1 MGKWKKYII
10 KKYAKKIEDIISQE
24 GRENAEKVI
33 YFDVVKY
40 ESLDPIS
47 SLMFL
52 ISNEYENKNNSKK
65 WNDVIK
71 TTAFLTGKFAL
82 KSFVG
87 LDIDKDDF
95 EKISTLFS
103 KAVREIKTLTT
114 SLEKMIGENGKLI
127 ILIDELDRCNLESII
142 SVLLSIKILFNAKN
156 CISVVAAD
164 FEILEK
170 ALGSKYGYNHTTE
183 TRQYLEKIFQFIT
196 SLPEKKDED
205 IVDFISQY
213 ISSELIGLL
222 ILKSSNKNPRK
233 IKRLINFIYFS
244 SILIEEPHFNNTF
257 PLLVLWSVIGIK
269 SKSLIKIFQKNFVL
283 FVSSVIIVNSYD
295 TFQEFKDIKNSNYI
309 FGREEIDVYSIFPE
323 GELIEC
329 LKVISAD
336 RDLFRLLQLY
346 SEHCGLDIDGR
357 DSSTIKRELS
367 KIYSKYEYES
377 NFMTKLML

>member
-1 MGKWKKYII
+1 MIDDDPEVDNLSFHFSDYGDSLAKLLTDKTLPIPFCMGINGSWGSGKSTLLKNMQ
-10 KKYAKKIEDIISQE
+10 KKIEDIISQE

-103 KAVREIKTLTT
+103 KVVREIKTLTT
-114 SLEKMIGENGKLI
+114 SLENMIGENGKLI

-142 SVLLSIKILFNAKN
+142 SVILSIKILFNAKN

-222 ILKSSNKNPRK
+222 ILKGSNKNPRK

-323 GELIEC
+323 GE
-329 LKVISAD
+329 
-336 RDLFRLLQLY
+336 
-346 SEHCGLDIDGR
+346 
-357 DSSTIKRELS
+357 
-367 KIYSKYEYES
+367 
-377 NFMTKLML
+377 